1 MNGTTRSGRSQT
13 SLIAIV
19 GLAALLMLFLGT
31 RGCWSNWPGFES
43 MSSPLFGGWGFFH
56 HWGLLGLGGILQ
68 IALAV
73 WVGVDAQR
81 RGLNG
86 LLWGLLVLFTFIVGL
101 LVYLIVA
108 TSMSRNHGASSFPL
122 SAGLTAPPAT
132 APAAPAA
139 AAASC
144 PSCSAAIEPSF
155 KVCPYCG
162 TALRCANCDLQ
173 VQAGWKLCPH
183 CGTTLDE

>member
-1 MNGTTRSGRSQT
+1 MNGTTQSGRSQT
-13 SLIAIV
+13 SLVAIV
-19 GLAALLMLFLGT
+19 GLAALLLLFLGT
-31 RGCWSNWPGFES
+31 RGCWSQWPGLQS
-43 MSSPLFGGWGFFH
+43 VSSPLFGGWGLFQ

-108 TSMSRNHGASSFPL
+108 PSLSRSNGASSFPL
-122 SAGLTAPPAT
+122 AAGVATPPA
-132 APAAPAA
+132 AAPAA
-139 AAASC
+139 SAVAASC
-144 PSCSAAIEPSF
+144 PSCSAAIESSF
-155 KVCPYCG
+155 KICPYCG
-162 TALRCANCDLQ
+162 TALRCASCDLQ